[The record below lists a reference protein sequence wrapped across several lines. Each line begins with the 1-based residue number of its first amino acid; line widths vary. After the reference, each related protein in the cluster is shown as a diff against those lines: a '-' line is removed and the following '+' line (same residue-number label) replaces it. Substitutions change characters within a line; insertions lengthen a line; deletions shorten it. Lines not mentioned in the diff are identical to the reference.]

1 MRRGKVE
8 PIIWSGLD
16 IGTRKVSL
24 IVAETDPLSQDTQVI
39 AVGSSRTRG
48 ISRGEIKDTDL
59 VVESIRKA
67 VDEAEKAF
75 DLSVR
80 DTFLSI
86 GPSSVSSFV
95 VSHRCSLSEEGVPER
110 PVTGKDMKDAIRE
123 ALKSAREN
131 TEHLL
136 LHAIPLAYSVDAG
149 PFVKDPRGALGSDLA
164 VEVLFI
170 GIGEED
176 VRTSIS
182 CAEKAGLNVLGVI
195 HKSIASAFGSLS
207 EEEIEDGAVAVDIG
221 AGTTT
226 VTYAREG
233 LIKGVD
239 VFPGGGDLV
248 TRDISEALDIPA
260 SKAEYLKRE
269 VSLFECP
276 EDLGDELEFEM
287 GGEPF
292 VVTVKDVLGIVS
304 PRIEDIFFRFI
315 VPKIEEYQ
323 GDGVLRTIVFTG
335 GVAGSPGF
343 MDLASESFE
352 TPVRLGEPV
361 KGTSLPPHAR
371 GCEYSSTVGIVNYLL
386 ERDNN
391 PDNLLEPEFPKQGDA
406 LKLEEPGSI
415 KVLNPWKGKAGKKEN
430 EGKGPM
436 ARFFD
441 ALRNAFSELF

>member
-16 IGTRKVSL
+16 IGTRKISL

-48 ISRGEIKDTDL
+48 ISKGEIRDADL

-75 DLSVR
+75 DLNVR
-80 DTFLSI
+80 DAFLSI
-86 GPSSVSSFV
+86 GPTSVSSFILE
-95 VSHRCSLSEEGVPER
+95 HKCTLSEEGITER
-110 PVTGKDMKDAIRE
+110 PVTGKDMKDIIRE
-123 ALKSAREN
+123 AMKGAREI
-131 TEHLL
+131 TEDLL

-149 PFVKDPRGALGSDLA
+149 PSVKDPRGALGSELA
-164 VEVLFI
+164 TEVLFI
-170 GIGEED
+170 GLAEEE
-176 VRTSIS
+176 VRRSIS

-207 EEEIEDGAVAVDIG
+207 VEELEDGAVAVDIG

-226 VTYAREG
+226 VTYARG
-233 LIKGVD
+233 GQVRGVG

-248 TRDISEALDIPA
+248 TQDISEVLTIPA

-269 VSLFECP
+269 VSLFESP

-292 VVTVKDVLGIVS
+292 VVTVQDVLGIVS
-304 PRIEDIFFRFI
+304 PRIEEIFFRFI
-315 VPKIEEYQ
+315 VPKIEEFEQ
-323 GDGVLRTIVFTG
+323 EGTLSAIVFSG
-335 GVAGSPGF
+335 GVAGSKGF

-371 GCEYSSTVGIVNYLL
+371 GCEFSSTVGIVNYLL

-391 PDNLLEPEFPKQGDA
+391 PDNLLEPVFGA
-406 LKLEEPGSI
+406 LAPEEAGMI
-415 KVLNPWKGKAGKKEN
+415 KTPSPWKGKLVKKEN